1 MRLCGLYGHSRATGV
16 GHVPVD
22 PVSFPTGLAT
32 SLPGQE
38 STRMGSNK
46 GALKDVYNQI
56 NAPHMGRVQR
66 RDCGCRSDLPLFSSL
81 VRICSVRAFPLCPD
95 GCWWRL
101 YGVCWGIVVTL
112 GPACSARLVNGSN
125 LRFSGSSAGA
135 EGLCQ
140 L

>member
-1 MRLCGLYGHSRATGV
+1 MFQGIWIGNVTTWSEIGPYVIQQRSAESR
-16 GHVPVD
+16 
-22 PVSFPTGLAT
+22 S
-32 SLPGQE
+32 
-38 STRMGSNK
+38 
-46 GALKDVYNQI
+46 
-56 NAPHMGRVQR
+56 
-66 RDCGCRSDLPLFSSL
+66 RSDKCSSRRKSAEARLRVPLRRHL
-81 VRICSVRAFPLCPD
+81 VPALFGFAQRAFRLRPD

-112 GPACSARLVNGSN
+112 GPTCSARLGNGSN